1 MKKTNS
7 FQIILALFFLSVLLS
22 ELAYSKEYLSPEE
35 LEKWFNSDEEL
46 PTDKVNEGKLKF
58 INNIDAE
65 NIFRSTINI
74 SIDQESIEQG
84 WTTLSQCYTNLD
96 PISLT
101 AIVYRKKF
109 IKNIEIISSKNIK
122 NTKVS
127 GQKIILNDVSKNA
140 KICIKLNSRNFY
152 QNEDK
157 SFSLVNGPY
166 HRKFFDGYF
175 PYHLTLNIKYDPS
188 LNYHYSIP
196 KQQMGFSV
204 TQNSH
209 ALKVNTLFEGKLK
222 TEFRFNLIN

>member
-1 MKKTNS
+1 MKKNNT
-7 FQIILALFFLSVLLS
+7 FLLFTLASLLLFSS
-22 ELAYSKEYLSPEE
+22 SISAKQYLSPAE

-46 PTDKVNEGKLKF
+46 PTDKVNEGTLKF
-58 INNIDAE
+58 IDNISTE

-74 SIDQESIEQG
+74 SIDQDSIKQG
-84 WTTLSQCYTNLD
+84 WTTLIQCYSNLD

-101 AIVYRKKF
+101 AIIYRKKF

-122 NTKVS
+122 NAKIS
-127 GQKIILNDVSKNA
+127 GRKIILNDVSENA
-140 KICIKLNSRNFY
+140 QICIELNSRNFY

-175 PYHLTLNIKYDPS
+175 PYHLTLNIQYDPN

-196 KQQMGFSV
+196 KKQTGFSV
-204 TQNSH
+204 KQNLH
-209 ALKVNTLFEGKLK
+209 TLKIKTLFEGRLK
-222 TEFRFNLIN
+222 TEFRFNLIE